1 MVGLQAS
8 ATTAPG
14 RVFTLHLLRQ
24 PHLQGPGG
32 DMLPLSR
39 KDAALLAVLALD
51 GTAARDTLA
60 AQLWPA
66 VDAAHARASLRQRR
80 FRLARAA
87 GQMLVEGEESL
98 RLAATVLPV
107 GQDPDQ
113 LLAADAHAL
122 DGELLDGLVFAD
134 CPDFER
140 WLALARERWQVQRS
154 QALTRVAGRLEAE
167 ARLAPALAIAQRLAQ
182 DDPLSDHAHRRLM
195 RLHHLRGDLGAALDV
210 YRRFAQQLDS
220 ELGELPDDETASL
233 AAQLRQGQDLPRAPA
248 PLPASLQRPPRLV
261 GREDAWQALQRA
273 WDAGASVLVEGAPG
287 MGKTRL
293 LNDFLHERGQ
303 GLGQGHEQAAS
314 LRVGAH
320 PGDADRPYALLAR
333 LLSALWFDA
342 DAPWPAGPAA
352 LPAWAR
358 RELAALLPELGEAP
372 PRLDPLRLTRA
383 TLAAL
388 QPPPGA
394 PALRVLALDDVQQ
407 ADQASLELLPALA
420 GAQPDHGAAGDTP
433 LRSRLCWWLAV
444 RRGEQPPPLAA
455 WMAASDAPRA
465 LVLTPLDLA
474 ALQRLQR
481 EVSPGPPAIDAQQLL
496 RYTGGSPLFVL
507 ETLRS
512 LYELQARKA
521 ATATASA
528 QRPTALVAIPA
539 PPTPPIPP
547 IPPSAARAHADE
559 GIPAGDDTPGHPGVL
574 EQLALPA
581 GAGGVVQGRLQ
592 RLPDTARQLAAAV
605 AVLHGPV
612 SLDDAAGLLGGD
624 PGLLLHAFEQLQAAH
639 WLDEQGRM
647 HDLVRQAVW
656 ARQPEAVRRWLHAQA
671 AARLASRAAPA
682 QDQARHWL
690 HAARPDLAA
699 PLWQQAALAVRRSA
713 RPLEETELWDQA
725 IAAFEAAGQSQAA
738 FAAWRNSIEPRLFS
752 QGPKATLPLTAALL
766 QRAADDSQRLDALI
780 AHAEVQV
787 LLTDA
792 AQVRPLVEQA
802 SRLARRLGD
811 AASEVRAGL
820 QLASLLAQQDGCSE
834 ALSILDTLAPLLA
847 AAPAERYAWTATRSF
862 VLHRSGHF
870 AACAAMLKQAGALAQ
885 ARHDL
890 MEVCTTHSNMASML
904 VSLGRFERALP
915 VIESALAVREQL
927 GPATGVHHANVDLN
941 HGYVLAGLGRLH
953 SALAAMERARDA
965 FSACDTGG
973 TWSTIA
979 GNALA
984 AVELM
989 RSSQA
994 AVAEAAAARLVTPGP
1009 QVPPFI
1015 VARYQLLR
1023 ARVARARGHDPQPA
1037 LALAEA
1043 ALGPQGD
1050 LMQRL
1055 SVQAERLA
1063 GLPDHAAA
1071 EAARGLALLQ
1081 TQLDAAEQ
1089 HAQATRLGW
1098 LVVERWLAAGDAA
1111 AAAQQ
1116 VRWLLRPNAPRAID
1130 LLPSTTWAL
1139 AERALRQ
1146 AGDERAARRARQHGR
1161 TALQGEQADAGPGSD
1176 LAQPG
1181 GPVTAG

>member
-1 MVGLQAS
+1 MARPQPAS
-8 ATTAPG
+8 ATTAPDG
-14 RVFTLHLLRQ
+14 VFTLHLLRQ
-24 PHLQGPGG
+24 PRLQGPGG
-32 DMLPLSR
+32 EVLALSR

-51 GTAARDTLA
+51 GTAARDILA

-66 VDAAHARASLRQRR
+66 VDTARARASLRQRR

-87 GQMLVEGEESL
+87 GQALVEGEEAL
-98 RLAATVLPV
+98 RLATSVVPV
-107 GQDPDQ
+107 GQDPDH

-140 WLALARERWQVQRS
+140 WLGLARERWQVQRN
-154 QALTRVAGRLEAE
+154 QALARVAGRLEAE
-167 ARLAPALAIAQRLAQ
+167 SRLVQALAIAQRLAQ
-182 DDPLSDHAHRRLM
+182 DEPLSDHAHRRLM

-210 YRRFAQQLDS
+210 YRRFAQQLDR

-233 AAQLRQGQDLPRAPA
+233 AAQLRQGQDLPRASA

-261 GREDAWQALQRA
+261 GREDAWQVLQRA
-273 WDAGASVLVEGAPG
+273 WDAGVSVLVEGAPG

-293 LNDFLHERGQ
+293 LNDFLHAQ
-303 GLGQGHEQAAS
+303 GAS

-333 LLSALWFDA
+333 LLAALWFEPG
-342 DAPWPAGPAA
+342 APWPTGPAA

-358 RELAALLPELGEAP
+358 RELAALLPELGDAP

-388 QPPPGA
+388 QPPPGTT
-394 PALRVLALDDVQQ
+394 ALRALALDDVQQ
-407 ADQASLELLPALA
+407 ADQASLELLPVLA
-420 GAQPDHGAAGDTP
+420 AAKPDSGVAGDQA
-433 LRSRLCWWLAV
+433 LRRPPCWWLAV
-444 RRGEQPPPLAA
+444 RRGEQPPPLAN
-455 WMAASDAPRA
+455 WMAASDAPRV
-465 LVLTPLDLA
+465 LVLAPLDLA
-474 ALQRLQR
+474 ALQQLQH
-481 EVSPGPPAIDAQQLL
+481 EVSPGPPAIDARQLL

-512 LYELQARKA
+512 LYELRARETSST
-521 ATATASA
+521 TAPS
-528 QRPTALVAIPA
+528 
-539 PPTPPIPP
+539 
-547 IPPSAARAHADE
+547 SAAPVALTKPASPVAGAAHLGAE
-559 GIPAGDDTPGHPGVL
+559 LGITTHNGSDSAVL
-574 EQLALPA
+574 AQLALPA
-581 GAGGVVQGRLQ
+581 GAAGVVQGRLQ

-612 SLDDAAGLLGGD
+612 SLDDAACLLGGD
-624 PGLLLHAFEQLQAAH
+624 PGLLLHAFQQLQAAH

-656 ARQPEAVRRWLHAQA
+656 AQQPEAVRRWLHAQA
-671 AARLASRAAPA
+671 AARLATLAAPA

-690 HAARPDLAA
+690 QAARPDLAA

-725 IAAFEAAGQSQAA
+725 IAAFEAAGQPQAA

-820 QLASLLAQQDGCSE
+820 QLASLLAQQDGCVE

-862 VLHRSGHF
+862 VLHRSGRF
-870 AACAAMLKQAGALAQ
+870 AACAEMLKQAGALAQ
-885 ARHDL
+885 ARQDL
-890 MEVCTTHSNMASML
+890 MEVCTTRSNMASML
-904 VSLGRFERALP
+904 VSLGRFERALL

-953 SALAAMERARDA
+953 DALAAMERARDA
-965 FSACDTGG
+965 FSACDPGG
-973 TWSTIA
+973 TWPTIA

-984 AVELM
+984 AAELT
-989 RSSQA
+989 RAERARTHTTSAGTADWTPADHARDTAEITA
-994 AVAEAAAARLVTPGP
+994 ATAAAAARLVAPGP

-1015 VARYQLLR
+1015 VARYHLLQ
-1023 ARVARARGHDPQPA
+1023 ARIARARGQDEQPA
-1037 LALAEA
+1037 LQRAEA

-1063 GLPDHAAA
+1063 GLPETAA
-1071 EAARGLALLQ
+1071 EQAALGLAALQ

-1089 HAQATRLGW
+1089 HAQAARLGW
-1098 LVVERWLAAGDAA
+1098 LAVERWLQARQPAAAGALA
-1111 AAAQQ
+1111 RA
-1116 VRWLLRPNAPRAID
+1116 LLRPRAPRPID
-1130 LLPSTTWAL
+1130 LLPSTVWTL
-1139 AERALRQ
+1139 AERAWRE
-1146 AGDERAARRARQHGR
+1146 AGDSTAARRARQR
-1161 TALQGEQADAGPGSD
+1161 QRAAQLLEQADEGC
-1176 LAQPG
+1176 
-1181 GPVTAG
+1181 PVSAR